1 MKKTTNT
8 NTTENKAR
16 DNKANFSELLEK
28 YAKETS
34 DTTTTAYSD
43 ALTELATAVA
53 YSVLKKCIDTGYNE
67 TLVSIRHELT
77 RDKNILNTIEHCN
90 LNAYH
95 LTYNDNGDMIA
106 ETKDINCRD
115 ALNALA
121 RQALGDGLDIV
132 DNAILAIME
141 ETAKQIERGETV
153 NLETPYTVRRLKRK
167 VWIKTADSVN
177 GWETVET
184 TPIREIYK
192 SVRRSINDSKA
203 LATDARN
210 GYSYIEGFSEDTE
223 TGETERIY
231 RRMAKYAD
239 LGGYAC
245 DFNKA
250 CTLYSADAQTVE
262 DTDELINRMNLTKK
276 QAQVLNLR
284 QSGYGYKAI
293 ATYLG
298 VTQRAVAKTVEAI
311 QKKAIAIGLNPNE

>member
-1 MKKTTNT
+1 M
-8 NTTENKAR
+8 R
-16 DNKANFSELLEK
+16 
-28 YAKETS
+28 
-34 DTTTTAYSD
+34 
-43 ALTELATAVA
+43 

-67 TLVSIRHELT
+67 TIVSIRHELT

-153 NLETPYTVRRLKRK
+153 NLETPYTVRRLKKK

-210 GYSYIEGFSEDTE
+210 GYTYIESFSEDRE
-223 TGETERIY
+223 TGEIETIY
-231 RRMAKYAD
+231 RRMTKYAD

-311 QKKAIAIGLNPNE
+311 QKKALAIGLQP